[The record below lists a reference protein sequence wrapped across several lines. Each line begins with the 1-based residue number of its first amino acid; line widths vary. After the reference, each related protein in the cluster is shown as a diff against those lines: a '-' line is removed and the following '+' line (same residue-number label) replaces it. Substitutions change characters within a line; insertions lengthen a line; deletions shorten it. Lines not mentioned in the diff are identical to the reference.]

1 MRYFGSKLLMQSN
14 KEFIESLVWRILL
27 LKTLRLFES
36 RIDESNLIHSIT
48 EDEIKVFLKKLC
60 LNYA

>member
-14 KEFIESLVWRILL
+14 KEFIESLVWIILL

-36 RIDESNLIHSIT
+36 CIDKSNLIHSIT

-60 LNYA
+60 LNYV

>member
-36 RIDESNLIHSIT
+36 CTDKSNLIHSIT

-60 LNYA
+60 LNYV